1 MNLSSWKI
9 VNPGK
14 ELENTIYEIS
24 NEIVR
29 ELGLELDTT
38 MKVTLEFKGSTDN
51 NWAHELIEMMLRAKG
66 FKLVDVKSETSKMS
80 VSFE

>member
-1 MNLSSWKI
+1 
-9 VNPGK
+9 
-14 ELENTIYEIS
+14 
-24 NEIVR
+24 
-29 ELGLELDTT
+29 

-66 FKLVDVKSETSKMS
+66 FKLVDVKSETSKMT